1 MADLMSGP
9 KAPLT
14 KAFLFCG
21 WKCITVDWLLDA
33 SHDLANPLR
42 QASLA
47 AQLKEVDFIGAAMD
61 CSTKSRAREIPR
73 TFDDGRPAPQPLRS
87 VEFPEGLP
95 DLKPSDQARVQVDN
109 VACKFLLDQIQ
120 SLVERGGASVRE
132 NPWRSL
138 HWYLPQEQAMMA
150 TGRWWDKRYA
160 SCCFMGA
167 RSKSQCLRHNL
178 PEINDWPVLDCHHV
192 HDPKEWEPSVVNG
205 KRVYPSHE
213 EAEYTAPLAFAIA
226 VAASWWAVRMGRAT
240 LHVPRMPAISCH
252 GRREHWLAIDPRAM
266 REWAMAPLAVS
277 LGLEPPDP
285 FEAARVPK
293 RGQVIDFLAEDKSI
307 PSHCIYV
314 GRGHHS
320 HRLPLSK
327 WSTPVTPGHDC
338 TPEEWVVR
346 YVDHICSSD
355 TLWQALPELQGKTL
369 VCDCPWQD
377 LCEADLLA
385 GLVFEATAPA
395 PSPSTPTP
403 RTRSPRKQTRHLM
416 AAMAAARVVSVS
428 SSPMPPQPFLQE
440 SIVLAFRKLY
450 PEAWFQTHKFP
461 MLEDL
466 LNQPPF
472 TCYLEW
478 RAEAGMDWEGPL
490 NPSMVGNQVRLA
502 LRMAE
507 GKQAGALNQKTALP
521 PLLPFGLDPD
531 HHFTLAVD
539 RASQPLPTEAL
550 PILDD
555 DLRFAGSCSA
565 RWRGDL
571 RAKRK
576 QAIGALK
583 ELKARLASTTALLI
597 QHQPDPIKQV
607 TQGRDFALLS
617 ILILVMS
624 WGDTSYP
631 MGLITGL
638 PAVGFA
644 PHYNVFPRQPAT
656 PISQLEVL
664 EDWESHNASILRSL
678 KPGKDDQFLLSQS
691 QADADRGF
699 CTYPLKR
706 ADMLGLLKGQP
717 HRLIPRCV
725 ITQSSGKQRII
736 DNADV
741 GGQSLLSSDSN
752 KLVLCSPLRPAQ
764 HIAVAHSYLSEEA
777 LTQAQASDAWES
789 GGEDWPDA
797 YRHSP
802 MGRGEAMGCVVVW
815 WHDEWAQP
823 AYQLYSGLLF
833 GLPLAVTSFNRYSR
847 LVEAIGRRFLFL
859 LVSLYFDDAHISD
872 WQSSKGSGQAAFE
885 NLNALLGTPFAQEKR
900 QTMSSAGLFLGLDH
914 DVSAALSSGVV
925 KFWARERL
933 ENKMMDLITTARQTG
948 RLMPGTAAKLY
959 GIANFFEQGIYGRVG
974 CGGLAA
980 IKERQ
985 YERGTSLTPAISAS
999 FEVLEA
1005 VVKSKPSRVFE
1016 VLPMTPPRFCVASDA
1031 ALEAPFQGTGGFVIV
1046 WLSPGG
1052 QRREAFV
1059 ANLPPQIYALW
1070 SPGEKKIAQLEL
1082 IMVLYGLIARPD
1094 MFRGRRGVWFIDN
1107 TAALMSLIRGRSDSP
1122 DLEHMSRM
1130 IHVALYALNCWIF
1143 WEWIPSKSNWA
1154 DAISRM
1160 GAADPWLRA
1169 QNFDIFPA
1177 SFPHF
1182 IWSLPFRALV
1192 TLFELV

>member
-1 MADLMSGP
+1 M
-9 KAPLT
+9 
-14 KAFLFCG
+14 
-21 WKCITVDWLLDA
+21 DWLLDA
-33 SHDLANPLR
+33 GHDLANPLR
-42 QASLA
+42 QESLA
-47 AQLKEVDFIGAAMD
+47 HQLKEVDFIGAAMD

-95 DLKPSDQARVQVDN
+95 NLNPSDQARVHTDN
-109 VACKFLLDQIQ
+109 VACKFLLEQIQ
-120 SLVERGGASVRE
+120 SLADRGGASVRE

-138 HWYLPQEQAMMA
+138 HWYLPQEQAMLA
-150 TGRWWDKRYA
+150 TGSWWDKRYA

-167 RSKSQCLRHNL
+167 RAKSQCLRHNL

-192 HDPKEWEPSVVNG
+192 HDPQEWEPSVVNG
-205 KRVYPSHE
+205 KRIYPSHE

-266 REWAMAPLAVS
+266 RAWAMAPLAIS
-277 LGLEPPDP
+277 LGLEPLNPL
-285 FEAARVPK
+285 EAERVPK
-293 RGQVIDFLAEDKSI
+293 RGQVTDFLKEDKSI
-307 PSHCIYV
+307 PPGCIYV

-320 HRLPLSK
+320 HRLPVSK
-327 WSTPVTPGHDC
+327 WRAPMTPGHDC
-338 TPEEWVVR
+338 PPEEWVIQ
-346 YVDHICSSD
+346 YVNHICSSD
-355 TLWQALPELQGKTL
+355 VLWQALPELRGKTL
-369 VCDCPWQD
+369 LCDCPWQD

-385 GLVFEATAPA
+385 GLVFEAT
-395 PSPSTPTP
+395 TPTSSDVP
-403 RTRSPRKQTRHLM
+403 PNQRTESRRGQARHLV
-416 AAMAAARVVSVS
+416 AAIAASRVVTVS
-428 SSPMPPQPFLQE
+428 SSPAPPQPFLQE
-440 SIVLAFRKLY
+440 SIVLAFRKLF
-450 PEAWFQTHKFP
+450 PESWFQTHKFP

-466 LNQPPF
+466 VNQPPF

-478 RAEAGMDWEGPL
+478 RADAGMDWEGPL
-490 NPSMVGNQVRLA
+490 NPSLVGGQVRLA

-531 HHFTLAVD
+531 QHFELAVA
-539 RASQPLPTEAL
+539 RANNPLPTEAL
-550 PILDD
+550 PVLDA
-555 DLRFAGSCSA
+555 DLRFAGACSA
-565 RWRGDL
+565 HWRGDL

-583 ELKARLASTTALLI
+583 ELKSRLASTTALLV
-597 QHQPDPIKQV
+597 QHQADPIRQV
-607 TQGRDFALLS
+607 TQGRDLALLS
-617 ILILVMS
+617 LLILLMS

-631 MGLITGL
+631 MGLIAGL

-644 PHYNVFPRQPAT
+644 PHYNIFPLQPSQR
-656 PISQLEVL
+656 ISQLEVL
-664 EDWESHNASILRSL
+664 TDWESHNAAMLRSL
-678 KPGKDDQFLLSQS
+678 KPGRDDQFLLSQS

-706 ADMLGLLKGQP
+706 ADMLSLVKNQP

-741 GGQSLLSSDSN
+741 GGQSSLSSDAN

-764 HIAVAHSYLSEEA
+764 HIAVTHSYLSEQA
-777 LTQAQASDAWES
+777 LTEAQASDAWES

-802 MGRGEAMGCVVVW
+802 MNRDEALGCVVVW
-815 WHDEWAQP
+815 WHTEWAEP
-823 AYQLYSGLLF
+823 AYQIYSGLLF

-872 WQSSKGSGQAAFE
+872 WKSSKGSGQAAFE
-885 NLNALLGTPFAQEKR
+885 ALNALLGTPFAQEKR
-900 QTMSSAGLFLGLDH
+900 QAMSCEGLFLGLDH
-914 DVSAALSSGVV
+914 DVSNALSSGVV

-933 ENKMMDLITTARQTG
+933 EHKLMDLITTARKTC

-985 YERGTSLTPAISAS
+985 YERGSCLSSAILAS

-1005 VVKSKPSRVFE
+1005 VIKSRPSRAFE
-1016 VLPMTPPRFCVASDA
+1016 VLPATPLRFCVASDA
-1031 ALEAPFQGTGGFVIV
+1031 ALEIPLQGTGGFVIV
-1046 WLSPGG
+1046 WMSPSG
-1052 QRREAFV
+1052 QSREAFV
-1059 ANLPPQIYALW
+1059 ADIPPQIYNLW
-1070 SPGEKKIAQLEL
+1070 TPGEKKIAQLEL
-1082 IMVLYGLIARPD
+1082 IMVLYGLITRPGH
-1094 MFRGRRGVWFIDN
+1094 FRNRRGIWFIDN

-1130 IHVALYALNCWIF
+1130 IHVALYSLNCWIF

-1160 GAADPWLRA
+1160 GAEDPWLKVRH
-1169 QNFDIFPA
+1169 FDIFPA
-1177 SFPHF
+1177 FFPLF
-1182 IWSLPFRALV
+1182 LWSLPFQALV
-1192 TLFELV
+1192 TLFELL